1 MEPLLSKTPIM
12 VVEGNHEVEE
22 QGHNKTFEA
31 YKSRFAFPSVES
43 GSYSEFYYSFNAG
56 GIHLIMLGPYISFK
70 RSSMFPKLALVML
83 KNNLPQNS
91 AS

>member
-31 YKSRFAFPSVES
+31 YKSRFAFSSVES

-83 KNNLPQNS
+83 KKKS
-91 AS
+91 ATK